1 MAGPASNFDGEIKK
15 AMKGNNNARGGGS
28 AVAGPQQDKNSS
40 TNAAPS
46 PKPPASSNKQNEWNQ
61 SSGPVGQDG
70 ISGGVNG
77 DTHARMI
84 AAGQA
89 HMQAIHDHI
98 SAISSGK
105 GAGGDSPVNQGT
117 SQK

>member
-28 AVAGPQQDKNSS
+28 AVAGPQQDKGSS

-46 PKPPASSNKQNEWNQ
+46 PKTPAASNKQNEWNQ
-61 SSGPVGQDG
+61 SSGPT
-70 ISGGVNG
+70 SEGGAANG
-77 DTHARMI
+77 DTAAAMH

-89 HMQAIHDHI
+89 HMQAIHNHI
-98 SAISSGK
+98 QAISSGS
-105 GAGGDSPVNQGT
+105 GGGGLAPVNAGT
-117 SQK
+117 KA